1 MPRTRAMCCL
11 MPSKPSGDA
20 RRRSSAACIC
30 CIGPHHRPS
39 GGGGLAPVDAD
50 NSSVRTPLTSC
61 CGTGDAVRTPRTP
74 KTPTARRLCGVR
86 SRTPRRAQQVR
97 RFTPAPAPA
106 PAASAAPAREVA
118 PTAPAR
124 TPVAAAASA
133 GAALAVPPVKT
144 PVSAAASAGVPL
156 VAPPP
161 PARAPVAAAPSAGAA
176 LVAPPPA
183 RTPVAAAASAGAAAL
198 APPPAR
204 TPRTPSTPIGR
215 TQRVCCV
222 TTAAPAQAGNAKSKS
237 GTARR
242 RWLSSASKA
251 VAQTRGAVSGAV
263 RESSINPR
271 GNGDVAKAVH
281 RAAPLAQAVEPAPA
295 NEDESVCSNE
305 EYALLCREGFSRE
318 DVAAVTIQAYF
329 RAHLARRAFKA
340 LRSLVRLQAVARGA
354 YVRRQAEVA
363 VHCMQAMAR
372 LQARVR
378 SRQALAK
385 PKENDDKL
393 LLLQN

>member
-1 MPRTRAMCCL
+1 MPRTRALCCL

-30 CIGPHHRPS
+30 CIGAHHRPS
-39 GGGGLAPVDAD
+39 GGSGLAPVDAD

-74 KTPTARRLCGVR
+74 KTPSARRLCGVR

-106 PAASAAPAREVA
+106 PAEPAVLARAAAPA
-118 PTAPAR
+118 APAR

-144 PVSAAASAGVPL
+144 PVSAAASAGAPL

-161 PARAPVAAAPSAGAA
+161 PARTPVAAAPSAGAA

-183 RTPVAAAASAGAAAL
+183 RTPVAAAASAGAAL

-204 TPRTPSTPIGR
+204 TPGTPSTPIGR

-222 TTAAPAQAGNAKSKS
+222 TTTAPAQAGNAKSKS

-242 RWLSSASKA
+242 RWLSSASKT
-251 VAQTRGAVSGAV
+251 VAQTRGGVSGAI
-263 RESSINPR
+263 RDSTTNPR
-271 GNGDVAKAVH
+271 SNGDIAKAVH
-281 RAAPLAQAVEPAPA
+281 RAAPLAKAVEPAPA

-378 SRQALAK
+378 SRQTLAK
-385 PKENDDKL
+385 PKDNDDKL